1 MLIVMMM
8 GKWSDDSYIIIY
20 IYHMCIYIIYHVII
34 VIDLGCQSGMVV
46 CTPKS
51 IIYFFTCLSN
61 KVEHTCSNLTL
72 LVRSSWEGKG

>member
-46 CTPKS
+46 RTPKS
-51 IIYFFTCLSN
+51 II
-61 KVEHTCSNLTL
+61 
-72 LVRSSWEGKG
+72 